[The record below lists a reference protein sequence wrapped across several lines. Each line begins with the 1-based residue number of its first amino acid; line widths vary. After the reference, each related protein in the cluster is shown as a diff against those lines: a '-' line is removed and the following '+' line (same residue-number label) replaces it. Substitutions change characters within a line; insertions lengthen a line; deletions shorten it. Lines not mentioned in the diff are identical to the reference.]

1 MKTVQGLKFLGFYKG
16 NTLDIAPSGEFFVKT
31 SRRTI
36 SVCDFKSKQVLCQAD
51 AKDNIVCGISP
62 DEKYCLFTEKGETR
76 LTVRDICGLNIVS
89 SIDVERVNFA
99 VFFSDSEVL
108 FLESCKTEIKCCC
121 WDFIKNKTRIVGAFS
136 RKLKIMPFHYC
147 SDGNGSISFLCH
159 YDSPKGL
166 FERMRFDNKGVYR
179 ESLSVADDI
188 SIESVQ
194 KINNKMIAC
203 KIGWRLDGATY
214 LYDFEKREK
223 VFLLDKRVAWAVML
237 SDKLFLLET
246 ISEPFEHEVCLFD
259 VSGNKLACFSEIKYL
274 ESAIVKNSSND
285 DYMILRNAYG
295 SFVFKKC
302 YEPIPDAQLTIP
314 ALNCKLPGTEG
325 FRFGKFTIK

>member
-62 DEKYCLFTEKGETR
+62 DEKHSLFTEKGETR

-89 SIDVERVNFA
+89 SIDVERVYFTD
-99 VFFSDSEVL
+99 FFSDSEIL

-121 WDFIKNKTRIVGAFS
+121 WDFVKNEIRVVGAFS
-136 RKLKIMPFHYC
+136 RNLKLMPFHNC
-147 SDGNGSISFLCH
+147 SNGDGSISFLCH
-159 YDSPKGL
+159 YDSPKDL
-166 FERMRFDNKGVYR
+166 FERISFDNKEVYR
-179 ESLSVADDI
+179 ESLTVADDT
-188 SIESVQ
+188 SIESLQ
-194 KINNKMIAC
+194 KINNKMIVC
-203 KIGWRLDGATY
+203 ERKGQLNGSTC
-214 LYDFEKREK
+214 LYDFDTHEK
-223 VFLLDKRVAWAVML
+223 VLLSDKRVAWAFML
-237 SDKLFLLET
+237 SEKLYLLET
-246 ISEPFEHEVCLFD
+246 ISEPFGFGISLID
-259 VSGNKLACFSEIKYL
+259 VSGNELFDFSGIKDL
-274 ESAIVKNSSND
+274 KSATVKNSSND
-285 DYMILRNAYG
+285 DYLILRNAYG